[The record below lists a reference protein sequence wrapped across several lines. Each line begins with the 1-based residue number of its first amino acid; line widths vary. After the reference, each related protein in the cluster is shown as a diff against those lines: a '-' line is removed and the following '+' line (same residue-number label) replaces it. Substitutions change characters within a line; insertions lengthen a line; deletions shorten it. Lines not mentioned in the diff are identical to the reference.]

1 MIICSWDKKTPY
13 LIFRVLT
20 SLWFLP
26 IFRFPD
32 RKYLSFLDDFLSTT
46 YLMQGQ
52 KLIRTYSKPIK
63 TFHFQG
69 RMPLNLWTDSIKLDS
84 FFSLSSLGERRW
96 EFRPRFEQHASHAF
110 GTFPQSLRRHDDG
123 PRGDSGQSR
132 FQWGLHPG
140 PGCEGR
146 RHPDVLV
153 LQPIGILGQRGH
165 GAPKRGSRRQQPRF
179 RD

>member
-52 KLIRTYSKPIK
+52 KLIRTYSKTYQNLSFSRPHAIAPQNR
-63 TFHFQG
+63 FHLI
-69 RMPLNLWTDSIKLDS
+69 RL
-84 FFSLSSLGERRW
+84 FFFLSSLGERRW
-96 EFRPRFEQHASHAF
+96 EFRPRFKQHASHAY